1 MFDKKKIRL
10 NHVKAFNKKHNRVID
25 FFEKVSE
32 ILIEKVFDDNQDYSG
47 KNILEIAS
55 RNDILRNKIY
65 SKNFQSN
72 YFQTCLSDE
81 ILVKNNKRVVSYLND
96 IVFKKEFFDFCIS
109 LLSLNSSDNIP
120 LIFKN
125 IYTMLK
131 NDGVFVS
138 VFPSDESFKEFKSFF
153 IEFFKPEQNY
163 NFNPLFDMQTLGNL
177 CSAAGFK
184 NVIVDKESFQFNIT
198 KPEEVWNFIRHVGES
213 NYLLKRKNFVI
224 KKSLFKKF
232 YSKYSKELKEGNL
245 KKNTLS
251 VYYLIGKK

>member
-10 NHVKAFNKKHNRVID
+10 NHIKSFNQDYKRVID
-25 FFEKVSE
+25 FFETISE
-32 ILIEKVFDDNQDYSG
+32 ILIEKVFDDNQDYKS

-81 ILVKNNKRVVSYLND
+81 ILVKNNKRVVSNLND
-96 IVFKKEFFDFCIS
+96 IVFKNEFFDFCFS
-109 LLSLNSSDNIP
+109 LLSLNSSDSIP

-125 IYTMLK
+125 IYGTLK

-138 VFPSDESFKEFKSFF
+138 VFPSDECFKEFKSYF
-153 IEFFKPEQNY
+153 IEFFNPEQNY

-184 NVIVDKESFQFNIT
+184 NVIVDKENFHFNIT
-198 KPEEVWNFIRHVGES
+198 NPEEVWSFIRYVGES
-213 NYLLKRKNFVI
+213 NYLLKRKNFII
-224 KKSLFKKF
+224 KKSLFKEF
-232 YSKYSKELKEGNL
+232 YCKYHKELKEGNL

-251 VYYLIGKK
+251 IYYLIGKK

>member
-10 NHVKAFNKKHNRVID
+10 NHIKSFNKKYKRAID
-25 FFEKVSE
+25 FFETISE
-32 ILIEKVFDDNQDYSG
+32 ILIEKVFDDNQDYRS

-65 SKNFQSN
+65 CKSFQSN
-72 YFQTCLSDE
+72 YFQTCLSE
-81 ILVKNNKRVVSYLND
+81 RILVKNNKRVVSNLND
-96 IVFKKEFFDFCIS
+96 IVFKKEFFDFCFS

-138 VFPSDESFKEFKSFF
+138 VFPSDEIFKEFKSYF
-153 IEFFKPEQNY
+153 IDFFKPEQNY

-177 CSAAGFK
+177 CSTAGFK
-184 NVIVDKESFQFNIT
+184 NVIVDKENFQFNVT

-213 NYLLKRKNFVI
+213 NYLLKRKKFIV
-224 KKSLFKKF
+224 KKSLFKEF
-232 YSKYSKELKEGNL
+232 YSTYNNDLKEGNL

-251 VYYLIGKK
+251 IYYLIGKK

>member
-10 NHVKAFNKKHNRVID
+10 NHIKSFNKKYKRVID
-25 FFEKVSE
+25 FYEKVSE
-32 ILIEKVFDDNQDYSG
+32 ILIEKVLDDNQDYSS

-65 SKNFQSN
+65 YKGFQSN
-72 YFQTCLSDE
+72 YFQTCLSE
-81 ILVKNNKRVVSYLND
+81 RILVKNNKRVVSNLND
-96 IVFKKEFFDFCIS
+96 IVFKKELFDFCFS

-131 NDGVFVS
+131 NGGVFVS
-138 VFPSDESFKEFKSFF
+138 VFPSDESFKEFKSYF

-163 NFNPLFDMQTLGNL
+163 NFNPSFDMQTLGNL

-184 NVIVDKESFQFNIT
+184 NVIVDKENFQFNIT
-198 KPEEVWNFIRHVGES
+198 KPEEVWNFIRYVGES
-213 NYLLKRKNFVI
+213 NYLLKRKNFIV
-224 KKSLFKKF
+224 KKSLFKEF
-232 YSKYSKELKEGNL
+232 YSRYNKELQEGNL

-251 VYYLIGKK
+251 VNYLIGKK

>member
-10 NHVKAFNKKHNRVID
+10 NHIKSFNKNHKREID
-25 FFEKVSE
+25 FFETISE
-32 ILIEKVFDDNQDYSG
+32 ILIEKVFDDNQDYRS

-65 SKNFQSN
+65 YKNFQSN
-72 YFQTCLSDE
+72 YFQTCLSE
-81 ILVKNNKRVVSYLND
+81 KILVKNNKRVISNLND
-96 IVFKKEFFDFCIS
+96 IVFKKEFFDFCFS
-109 LLSLNSSDNIP
+109 LLSLNNSDSIP

-138 VFPSDESFKEFKSFF
+138 VFPSDETFKEFKSYF

-184 NVIVDKESFQFNIT
+184 NVIVDKENFQFNIT
-198 KPEEVWNFIRHVGES
+198 KPEEVWNFIRYVGES
-213 NYLLKRKNFVI
+213 NYLLKRKKFIV
-224 KKSLFKKF
+224 KKSLFKEF
-232 YSKYSKELKEGNL
+232 YSRYDNELKKGNL

-251 VYYLIGKK
+251 IYYLIGNK

>member
-1 MFDKKKIRL
+1 MFDKKKIIL
-10 NHVKAFNKKHNRVID
+10 NHNKCFNKNDKRVID
-25 FFEKVSE
+25 FFETTSE
-32 ILIEKVFDDNQDYSG
+32 ILIEKVFDDNQDYRS

-65 SKNFQSN
+65 CKSFQSN
-72 YFQTCLSDE
+72 YFQTCLSE
-81 ILVKNNKRVVSYLND
+81 KILVKNNKRVVSNLND
-96 IVFKKEFFDFCIS
+96 TVFKKEFFDFCFS
-109 LLSLNSSDNIP
+109 LLSLNSSDSIP

-138 VFPSDESFKEFKSFF
+138 VFPSDESFKEFKSYF
-153 IEFFKPEQNY
+153 IEFFKPKQNY

-198 KPEEVWNFIRHVGES
+198 KPEEVWNFIRHIGES
-213 NYLLKRKNFVI
+213 NYLLKRKNFII
-224 KKSLFKKF
+224 KKSLFKEF
-232 YSKYSKELKEGNL
+232 YSRYNKELKEGNL

-251 VYYLIGKK
+251 IYYLIGKK

>member
-10 NHVKAFNKKHNRVID
+10 NHIKSFNKKYKRVID

-32 ILIEKVFDDNQDYSG
+32 ILIEKVFDDNQDYSS

-65 SKNFQSN
+65 CKSFQSN
-72 YFQTCLSDE
+72 YFQTCLSKR
-81 ILVKNNKRVVSYLND
+81 ILVKNNKRVVSNLND
-96 IVFKKEFFDFCIS
+96 IVFKKEFFDFCFS

-138 VFPSDESFKEFKSFF
+138 VFPSDESFKEFKSYF

-163 NFNPLFDMQTLGNL
+163 NFNPFFDIQTLGNL
-177 CSAAGFK
+177 CSATGFK
-184 NVIVDKESFQFNIT
+184 NVVVDKENFQFNIT
-198 KPEEVWNFIRHVGES
+198 KPEEVWNFIRNVGES
-213 NYLLKRKNFVI
+213 NYLLKRKKFIV
-224 KKSLFKKF
+224 KKSLFKEF
-232 YSKYSKELKEGNL
+232 YSKYNKELNKGNL

-251 VYYLIGKK
+251 IYYLIGKK

>member
-10 NHVKAFNKKHNRVID
+10 NHVKSFNKKCKRVTD
-25 FFEKVSE
+25 FFETISKL
-32 ILIEKVFDDNQDYSG
+32 LIEKVFDDNQDYKN

-65 SKNFQSN
+65 YKSFQSN
-72 YFQTCLSDE
+72 YFQTCLSE
-81 ILVKNNKRVVSYLND
+81 RILVKNNKRVVSNLND
-96 IVFKKEFFDFCIS
+96 IVFKKEFFDFCFS
-109 LLSLNSSDNIP
+109 LLSLNSSDRIP

-138 VFPSDESFKEFKSFF
+138 VFPSDESFKEFKSYF

-198 KPEEVWNFIRHVGES
+198 KPEEVWNFIRYLGES
-213 NYLLKRKNFVI
+213 NYLLKRKKFIV
-224 KKSLFKKF
+224 KKSLFKEF
-232 YSKYSKELKEGNL
+232 YSRYNNALKEGNL

-251 VYYLIGKK
+251 IYYLIGKK

>member
-10 NHVKAFNKKHNRVID
+10 NHIKSFNKNHKRVID
-25 FFEKVSE
+25 FFETISE
-32 ILIEKVFDDNQDYSG
+32 ILIEKVFDDNQDYRS

-65 SKNFQSN
+65 CKSFQSN
-72 YFQTCLSDE
+72 YFQTCLSE
-81 ILVKNNKRVVSYLND
+81 KILVKNNKRVVSNLND
-96 IVFKKEFFDFCIS
+96 IVFKKEFFDFCFS
-109 LLSLNSSDNIP
+109 LLSLNSSDSIP

-138 VFPSDESFKEFKSFF
+138 VFPSDECFKEFKSYF

-184 NVIVDKESFQFNIT
+184 NVIVDKENFQFNIT

-213 NYLLKRKNFVI
+213 NYLLKRKNFIV
-224 KKSLFKKF
+224 KKSLFKEF
-232 YSKYSKELKEGNL
+232 YSRYNKELKEGNL

-251 VYYLIGKK
+251 IYYLIGKK

>member
-1 MFDKKKIRL
+1 MFDKKKIRF
-10 NHVKAFNKKHNRVID
+10 NHIKSFNKNYKRVID
-25 FFEKVSE
+25 FFETISE
-32 ILIEKVFDDNQDYSG
+32 ILIEKVFDDNQDYRS

-65 SKNFQSN
+65 CKSFQSN
-72 YFQTCLSDE
+72 YFQTCLSE
-81 ILVKNNKRVVSYLND
+81 RILVKNNKRVVSNLND
-96 IVFKKEFFDFCIS
+96 IVFKKEFFDFCFS
-109 LLSLNSSDNIP
+109 LLSLNSSDSIP

-138 VFPSDESFKEFKSFF
+138 VFPSDESFKEFKSYF

-184 NVIVDKESFQFNIT
+184 NVIVDKENFQFNIT

-213 NYLLKRKNFVI
+213 NYLLKRKNFIV
-224 KKSLFKKF
+224 KKSLFKEF
-232 YSKYSKELKEGNL
+232 YSRYNKELKEGNL

-251 VYYLIGKK
+251 IYYLIGKK